1 MRFLRCAAILF
12 FVGAWT
18 AGAANA
24 MATANADDKK
34 AAAANA
40 DATKAAAVADPAVA
54 NTAAATPTTS
64 AAAPG
69 AVKDATNNSTNDA
82 TPTPALSRAPV
93 NAALAAASGG
103 DSSGNESPAFT
114 PMPALDGNP
123 GLFTLETGETLPKHG
138 FNLGIGLNKFS
149 RMPGEV
155 TSLQLIPAFG
165 YGVTRWFSVFFNID
179 AQDHIHVGAPSQLSL
194 SAVNALNPQFQNTIY
209 NSVIPSTGFRPGYV
223 EDIPF
228 ASHNGTGVGEIDLGF
243 KIGLLS
249 ERRGKPLSLS
259 IRNDFYLPTV
269 TGFNSLIS
277 NQVQYG
283 KFNYGIGVEASKTI
297 FHHSITATANWAYRF
312 TRDST
317 FNNVTVGFGG
327 TPGTA
332 VLNLADQMQIGAGML
347 IFPDKRFQIITE
359 YNSTIFVGGGIKNT
373 TAGPRDPVDSI
384 TGIRLYAWKWAA
396 LDLGYR
402 YSLDLTN
409 HKDRN
414 GFVIKVGVAH
424 WPAKPLPPDV
434 VTATCGVD
442 RSAVREGSEDYI
454 TASAHATDAN
464 GFPLTYQWTATG
476 GSIDGAGPYV
486 RWNSTSVGAGSYTL
500 TARVDNGAGKSA
512 SCSANVS
519 VQPKPAPAAPTMTCT
534 ADRSTVLAGERAE
547 ITANVNDPSGTAIR
561 FKWFANGGQI
571 IGSGSIVQFDT
582 SGLAPGIYTVTGR
595 AENEL
600 HGACDCTAAVTV
612 QAPPAALQASKVSAC
627 DFAPG
632 SARSDNV
639 CKRKLDDVAVRLQ
652 SDPRSKVVL
661 VGYADPKEARAAKL
675 AGERGASAQKYLQD
689 KGVDATRVEVRTAA
703 GEAGAG
709 QENRRVDIVF
719 VPDGASY

>member
-18 AGAANA
+18 AGAANG

-54 NTAAATPTTS
+54 NTAAATPTTP
-64 AAAPG
+64 AAAPD
-69 AVKDATNNSTNDA
+69 AVKDAANNSTNDA

-149 RMPGEV
+149 NMPGQI

-194 SAVNALNPQFQNTIY
+194 SAANELNNPQFGNTIY
-209 NSVIPSTGFRPGYV
+209 PSVIPSTGFRPGYV
-223 EDIPF
+223 ENVPF
-228 ASHNGTGVGEIDLGF
+228 ASHTGTGVGEIDLGF

-402 YSLDLTN
+402 YSLDLTG
-409 HKDRN
+409 HRDRN
-414 GFVIKVGVAH
+414 GFVIKVGTAF
-424 WPAKPLPPDV
+424 WPEKPLPPDSITSSCAVDKSSVLEGSNEAV
-434 VTATCGVD
+434 VATAT
-442 RSAVREGSEDYI
+442 
-454 TASAHATDAN
+454 ATDLN
-464 GFPLTYQWTATG
+464 GRPLTYVWTATG
-476 GSIDGAGPYV
+476 GKISGVGQFV
-486 RWNSTSVGAGSYTL
+486 RWDSSGVGPGGYVL
-500 TARVDNGAGKSA
+500 TARVENGAGNNS
-512 SCSANVS
+512 SCSANVT
-519 VQPKPAPAAPTMTCT
+519 VRPKPAAPTMSCT
-534 ADRSTVLAGERAE
+534 ANPATVLAGERAT
-547 ITANVNDPSGTAIR
+547 ITTSVNDPSGSALTYA
-561 FKWFANGGQI
+561 WQTNGGQI
-571 IGSGSIVQFDT
+571 VGDGSTVQLDT
-582 SGLAPGIYTVTGR
+582 SGLQPGNYVVTGR
-595 AENEL
+595 AETVT
-600 HGACDCTAAVTV
+600 HAACDCSANVTV
-612 QAPPAALQASKVSAC
+612 QAPPPAPQASTVSAC
-627 DFAPG
+627 NFTLS
-632 SARSDNV
+632 SARADNV
-639 CKRKLDDVAVRLQ
+639 CKRNLDDVAVRLQ
-652 SDPRSKVVL
+652 SDPKSKVVL
-661 VGYADPKEARAAKL
+661 IGYADPKEPRAGDL
-675 AGERGASAQKYLQD
+675 ATRRGDAGKKYLGD
-689 KGVDATRVEVRTAA
+689 EKGVDASRVEVRTAA
-703 GEAGAG
+703 GTEGAG
-709 QENRRVDIVF
+709 DENRRVDIIF

>member
-12 FVGAWT
+12 FIAALT
-18 AGAANA
+18 AGVANCA
-24 MATANADDKK
+24 DTTKADDKK
-34 AAAANA
+34 PAAASA
-40 DATKAAAVADPAVA
+40 DAAKTAPTTATADPAA
-54 NTAAATPTTS
+54 TDAAAATPTTP
-64 AAAPG
+64 AAA
-69 AVKDATNNSTNDA
+69 TDA
-82 TPTPALSRAPV
+82 TPATDAATTPALARAPV
-93 NAALAAASGG
+93 NAAIAAVAGTSAPSS
-103 DSSGNESPAFT
+103 DSPRFT

-123 GLFTLETGETLPKHG
+123 GLFTLETGDTLPKDA
-138 FNLGIGLNKFS
+138 FSVAVGLNKFS

-269 TGFNSLIS
+269 TGFNNLIS

-332 VLNLADQMQIGAGML
+332 VLNLADQMQVGAGML
-347 IFPDKRFQIITE
+347 IFPEKRFQIITE
-359 YNSTIFVGGGIKNT
+359 YDATIFVGGGIKNT

-402 YSLDLTN
+402 YSLDLTG
-409 HKDRN
+409 HRDRN
-414 GFVIKVGVAH
+414 GFVIKVGTAF
-424 WPAKPLPPDV
+424 WPEKPLPPDSITSSCAVDKSSVLEGSNEAV
-434 VTATCGVD
+434 VATAT
-442 RSAVREGSEDYI
+442 
-454 TASAHATDAN
+454 ATDLN
-464 GFPLTYQWTATG
+464 GRPLTYVWTTTG
-476 GSIDGAGPYV
+476 GKISGVGQFV
-486 RWNSTSVGAGSYTL
+486 RWDSSGVGPGGYVL
-500 TARVDNGAGKSA
+500 TARVENGAGNNS
-512 SCSANVS
+512 SCSPTGTGR
-519 VQPKPAPAAPTMTCT
+519 PKPAAPTMSCT
-534 ADRSTVLAGERAE
+534 ANPATVLAGERAT
-547 ITANVNDPSGTAIR
+547 ISASVNDPSGSALTYA
-561 FKWFANGGQI
+561 WQTNGGQI
-571 IGSGSIVQFDT
+571 VGDGASVQLDT
-582 SGLAPGIYTVTGR
+582 SGLQPGNYVVTGR
-595 AENEL
+595 AETVT
-600 HGACDCTAAVTV
+600 HAACDCSANVTV
-612 QAPPAALQASKVSAC
+612 QAPPPAPQASTVSAC
-627 DFAPG
+627 NFTLS
-632 SARSDNV
+632 SARADNV
-639 CKRKLDDVAVRLQ
+639 CKRNLDDVAVRLQ
-652 SDPRSKVVL
+652 SDPKSKVVL
-661 VGYADPKEARAAKL
+661 IGYADPKEPRAGDL
-675 AGERGASAQKYLQD
+675 ATRRGDAGKKYLGD
-689 KGVDATRVEVRTAA
+689 EKGVDASRVEVRTAA
-703 GEAGAG
+703 GTEGAG
-709 QENRRVDIVF
+709 DENRRVDIIF